1 LFNEEGVTTLGCR
14 NASNAVAGEEGC
26 GRRAAGYCSGREE
39 YSYKM
44 ECNVSGVEVG
54 HDDSINIMGALERRA
69 LVSHKQERYCA
80 IVLSHNGFS
89 ANNIPQQPR
98 LSTSLQFDPSVD
110 GEDNWRHNTVC
121 TGCAILN

>member
-1 LFNEEGVTTLGCR
+1 
-14 NASNAVAGEEGC
+14 
-26 GRRAAGYCSGREE
+26 
-39 YSYKM
+39 M